1 MRNAVY
7 FVWGSWCLGAMI
19 LGCAYNSLLT
29 SYILG
34 SNAEQLVS
42 SLTDF
47 ARKFNVHLV
56 VDKGIA
62 VESVLLVI
70 KSFYPKISIGISW
83 INFKY
88 YNVIHDIYQA
98 ANDGLFKQLG
108 DKLRTQP
115 LSYCTK
121 RQDCIDLVKSGSY
134 AYLQVILQH
143 VLYVSQNK
151 FYQKIFSVLYIGFV
165 YNSQRRR

>member
-7 FVWGSWCLGAMI
+7 FVFGSWCLGAMI
-19 LGCAYNSLLT
+19 LGCAYNSVLT

-34 SNAEQLVS
+34 SNAEQLVN
-42 SLTDF
+42 SLTDL
-47 ARKFNVHLV
+47 ARKSNVHLV
-56 VDKGIA
+56 VDKGSA

-83 INFKY
+83 INFEY
-88 YNVIHDIYQA
+88 YNVIHDTNQA

-134 AYLQVILQH
+134 AYLQVVLQH
-143 VLYVSQNK
+143 VIMFLKAN
-151 FYQKIFSVLYIGFV
+151 FSKDFSDLTYRVCL
-165 YNSQRRR
+165 